1 MPPTAPP
8 PNHASPPPPAS
19 DSGELHFDFN
29 GLVSPPYTLH
39 AYFMDWYQ
47 GDALLVG
54 GHSARSS
61 HLVVP
66 PNVAAVILLSNGEHL
81 ALNSGKHPLRA
92 LLRYPPVSVQFVNTQ
107 RQPFTYIVKIRSW
120 GELELVVGMR
130 ALLEVMDPEQ
140 VTHWK
145 EPLADVESLVKQALM
160 TVAANNSYDDC
171 IRKMPVLLNGPVKAQ
186 VDASC
191 QARGLSVTELVMT
204 SLEAD
209 KQYSEME
216 RDNLL
221 AIKQMLVDMKKFEQQ
236 RQLTQQEA
244 DLKEEQSQRE
254 HLHKMH
260 EFEREEEA
268 QKRRREVELFK
279 AQVEEDI
286 NAMLQ
291 PGRKRGAVTEINK
304 IMGQRS
310 FEIRLKAIDALQDI
324 VKTMLE
330 DRARH
335 PGQFSNPDDT
345 QVLNDALTMLKEWSA
360 PIATIPSPP
369 IRSHLAMDKYPEPPP
384 VAEPL
389 KPDGQ
394 TVS

>member
-1 MPPTAPP
+1 VGIRVLL
-8 PNHASPPPPAS
+8 
-19 DSGELHFDFN
+19 D
-29 GLVSPPYTLH
+29 VV
-39 AYFMDWYQ
+39 
-47 GDALLVG
+47 DA
-54 GHSARSS
+54 
-61 HLVVP
+61 
-66 PNVAAVILLSNGEHL
+66 
-81 ALNSGKHPLRA
+81 K
-92 LLRYPPVSVQFVNTQ
+92 
-107 RQPFTYIVKIRSW
+107 
-120 GELELVVGMR
+120 
-130 ALLEVMDPEQ
+130 Q

-145 EPLADVESLVKQALM
+145 EPLADVESLVKQALT

-171 IRKMPVLLNGPVKAQ
+171 MRSMPNLLNGPVKAQ
-186 VDASC
+186 VDAAC
-191 QARGLSVTELVMT
+191 QARGLAVTELMMT

-236 RQLTQQEA
+236 RAVAEQEA
-244 DLKEEQSQRE
+244 NLIEEQSQRQ
-254 HLHKMH
+254 HQQKMH
-260 EFEREEEA
+260 DFEREEEA

-291 PGRKRGAVTEINK
+291 PGRKRMAVTEVNK

-310 FEIRLKAIDALQDI
+310 FEIRLKAIDALQEI
-324 VKTMLE
+324 VKTILE

-335 PGQFSNPDDT
+335 PGQFANADDN

-360 PIATIPSPP
+360 PAPQIPSPP
-369 IRSHLAMDKYPEPPP
+369 IRSHLAMDKHPEPPP

-389 KPDGQ
+389 KPD
-394 TVS
+394 